1 MSDGGKKVNAVG
13 RGVSDISP
21 LDRLLA
27 EGFTASVMA
36 QVFQFDVRPGGLF

>member
-27 EGFTASVMA
+27 ELFTVGVGA
-36 QVFQFDVRPGGLF
+36 QVCQLDVRPGGMF